1 MLLPLQLLN
10 LLEAQPVPPE
20 PPSPPSPIQSTAG
33 GGGYGGIRHKY
44 DDDDEI
50 KERIKKIQQEEDEL
64 IINFVK
70 AFMQNLNYN

>member
-1 MLLPLQLLN
+1 MCSSDLAYL
-10 LLEAQPVPPE
+10 
-20 PPSPPSPIQSTAG
+20 SGSGGGSGAG

-70 AFMQNLNYN
+70 AFMQHLNYN